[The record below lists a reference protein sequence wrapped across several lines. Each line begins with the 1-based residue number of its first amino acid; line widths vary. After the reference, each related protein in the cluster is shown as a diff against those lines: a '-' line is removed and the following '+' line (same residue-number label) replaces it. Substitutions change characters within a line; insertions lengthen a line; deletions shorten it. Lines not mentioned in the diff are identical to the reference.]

1 MTVQQLRAELFART
15 WVIVNPATVGVGVGV
30 GVTTGVGVG
39 VGVGVAITV
48 GLGFGVGVGVALTV
62 GATYAPRTTSP
73 GISWKP
79 TPKVIEDFPRAVNTK
94 L

>member
-1 MTVQQLRAELFART
+1 MTVQQLRAVLFART
-15 WVIVNPATVGVGVGV
+15 CVIVNPATVGVGVAV
-30 GVTTGVGVG
+30 GVAVGVG

-48 GLGFGVGVGVALTV
+48 GVGFGVGVGVALTV
-62 GATYAPRTTSP
+62 GATYVPRTTSP

>member
-39 VGVGVAITV
+39 VALTVGV
-48 GLGFGVGVGVALTV
+48 GFGVGVGVALTV
-62 GATYAPRTTSP
+62 GATYTPRTTSP
-73 GISWKP
+73 GIS
-79 TPKVIEDFPRAVNTK
+79 
-94 L
+94 